1 MRGVITKKPNGE
13 DSETVDLSNL
23 RKAGFF
29 VIAALL
35 THIHGE
41 RSHASADPGRI
52 VSRRVEWTE
61 RTVIFLDA
69 TSRREPKRVIA
80 SQLDIKKGRTTEV
93 ELPLVL
99 LPLSGSK
106 DRLTMLY

>member
-29 VIAALL
+29 VIAELL
-35 THIHGE
+35 THRHGE
-41 RSHASADPGRI
+41 RSHARSEPRPGCQPKVGADKTRCG
-52 VSRRVEWTE
+52 
-61 RTVIFLDA
+61 LYA
-69 TSRREPKRVIA
+69 TGWWGADRVIA
-80 SQLDIKKGRTTEV
+80 SRLDIKKGRTTEV

-99 LPLSGSK
+99 LPLSVSK